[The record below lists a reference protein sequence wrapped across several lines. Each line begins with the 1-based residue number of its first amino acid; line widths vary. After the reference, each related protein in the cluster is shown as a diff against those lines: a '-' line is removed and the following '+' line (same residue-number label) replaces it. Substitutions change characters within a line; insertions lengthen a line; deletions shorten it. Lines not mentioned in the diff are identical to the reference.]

1 MVQFA
6 RRAKA
11 PAVPQHFTWGYLNPD
26 GACPHDPP
34 CTAAGHAPGSRC
46 LPQPKQA
53 LAHVSLADVLFY
65 GGALGGGKSAFALT
79 EAITIAIENPGCK
92 VALFRRTLKQHKET
106 IFRFRTTVPKFI
118 ATYNKTEHVATFFNG
133 SELWLGFADNEDDVY
148 NYQGEEWI
156 ALFVDEASHFTEFQ
170 IAYLCTRVRSA
181 ALGRRKRI
189 VLTSNPGNRGHG
201 WLKRWFIR
209 PVPDALGAR
218 PTPQPFEVWRPF
230 PLPGDPTKPEHMMT
244 RCFIPAWFH
253 DNFALAAADPG
264 YLSKA
269 YALGASKGK
278 QLAEGDWDAD
288 DGMIV
293 GSFWR
298 ERRQVQETD
307 VDLIRQGLKVNSVI
321 PWHVLPRRDWR
332 PPVGAH
338 IFGSVDYGYG
348 APASIHLHAAMPGGH
363 TRTFLE
369 FYKPRHTDQQQAE
382 ALREMLTRETFD
394 KSSTPLME
402 GLEWV
407 VMDPAMWN
415 NRQEMGLARSNAEVY
430 MDVMPRVQFR
440 KGAAGRQA
448 RQSRPNR
455 WMDALSTAADGFP
468 NWTCT
473 AACPDLIRTVP
484 EVPWDPDDP
493 EVEDDASENHA
504 YEDVGRFFEARP
516 HSPRVQPEDPFRH
529 LDPISRAH
537 QQAMAKRFD
546 EKPRHRIVVP
556 GMG

>member
-6 RRAKA
+6 RKTAA
-11 PAVPQHFTWGYLNPD
+11 PPREFTWGYLNPD
-26 GACPHDPP
+26 GACPHTPP
-34 CTAAGHAPGSRC
+34 CTPAGNAPGSRC

-65 GGALGGGKSAFALT
+65 GGALGGGKSAFALV
-79 EAITIAIENPGCK
+79 EAVTIALANPGCK

-106 IFRFRTTVPKFI
+106 IFRFRTWVPTFVAK
-118 ATYNKTEHVATFFNG
+118 YNKSEHVARFFNG
-133 SELWLGFADNEDDVY
+133 SELWFGFADNEEDVF

-170 IAYLCTRVRSA
+170 IAYLITRVRSA
-181 ALGRRKRI
+181 GRNARKRI

-209 PVPDALGAR
+209 PVPDALGGR
-218 PTPQPFEVWRPF
+218 TIPQPFEVWRPL

-253 DNFALAAADPG
+253 DNIALATADPG

-269 YALGASKGK
+269 YALGAEKGK

-293 GSFWR
+293 GSVWR
-298 ERRQVQETD
+298 ERRAIQETD
-307 VDLIRQGLKVNSVI
+307 VDLLAHGLQAGQVI
-321 PWHVLPRRDWR
+321 PWHVLPRADWR
-332 PPVGAH
+332 PPTGSH

-348 APASIHLHAAMPGGH
+348 APCSIHLHAALPGGR

-369 FYKPRHTDQQQAE
+369 FYKARVRDVDQART
-382 ALREMLTRETFD
+382 LREMLTRETVAG
-394 KSSTPLME
+394 SSTPLME
-402 GLEWV
+402 GLEWI

-415 NRQEMGLARSNAEVY
+415 NRQEMGLAKSIAEVY
-430 MDVMPRVQFR
+430 QDTMPRVQFR
-440 KGAAGRQA
+440 KGAAGRGA
-448 RQSRPNR
+448 RVSRPQR
-455 WMDALSTAADGFP
+455 WLDALSTSPEGFP
-468 NWTCT
+468 WWSVTS
-473 AACPDLIRTVP
+473 ACPHLIRTVP

-493 EVEDDASENHA
+493 EVEDGDSENHA

-516 HSPRVQPEDPFRH
+516 HAPRAQEPDPFEH

-537 QQAMAKRFD
+537 QRALAGQHDQKR
-546 EKPRHRIVVP
+546 RHRIVVP
-556 GMG
+556 GMQR